1 MWGIEIMTDKLVNM
15 KTTEEKS
22 MEIAKRRVETV
33 LHQLKL
39 IGNLSNSYYSL
50 SELQIKDITNA
61 LDDGIKDAKKK
72 LGDKSNK
79 TNGSKLF
86 NPKW

>member
-1 MWGIEIMTDKLVNM
+1 MTDKLVNM

-22 MEIAKRRVETV
+22 IEIAKRRVETV
-33 LHQLKL
+33 LHHLKL

-50 SELQIKDITNA
+50 SESQIKDITNA
-61 LDDGIKDAKKK
+61 LDDGVKEAKKK
-72 LGDKSNK
+72 LGDKSNN